1 MGADEFNEQRLP
13 AVIHGRYQAV
23 LIAADIENHPAIGNE
38 TGTSIH
44 GFDIVWPAP
53 LCLSCFV
60 LVPSVNGSIQRIAGT
75 QDRDSRPPD
84 LYILNQSKELLF
96 FTHRSIV
103 KRMAACLK
111 SALKDK

>member
-1 MGADEFNEQRLP
+1 MSVDEFNEQRLP

-60 LVPSVNGSIQRIAGT
+60 LVPGVNGSIQRIAGM
-75 QDRDSRPPD
+75 QDPDSRPPD
-84 LYILNQSKELLF
+84 LYILNQSKD
-96 FTHRSIV
+96 
-103 KRMAACLK
+103 AAILY
-111 SALKDK
+111 S